1 MLTTF
6 LFFSNLSVLNVWGG
20 FILSLENANNTNVF
34 IKDDNSSSNFYVKL
48 LNPLLAK
55 IVGSIASVLFQHIS
69 YWSKTQKTNIVFR
82 TNEELVSDLQGMYTA
97 SQIQYA
103 KKKLIDNGMIEVSF
117 NKGKKS
123 WDRTTHYSIT
133 EKGKQY
139 LINNK
144 GSGDYSKGDNHTKNT
159 PKHSVSEHSKAPS
172 SNDSVSNVKISQSES
187 KVPKTSVKVGV
198 HNPSVFNSSL
208 SKPSA
213 SAQGNNAAA
222 NTKDMKESFNK
233 GFTNPK
239 AVKCPDDIL
248 LKMGKVVKGSKV
260 DTLNCDLP
268 DDDLCEDDL
277 DILEEMESVDV
288 QRELLKSL
296 PVDSENILSL
306 NDGLSLAELTKKC
319 FTRGVTEDREELFA
333 MQQYKYSF
341 VEDY

>member
-1 MLTTF
+1 M
-6 LFFSNLSVLNVWGG
+6 SVEKHNVDN
-20 FILSLENANNTNVF
+20 FF
-34 IKDDNSSSNFYVKL
+34 IKGDEAPSFFVKL
-48 LNPLLAK
+48 LNPLLTK
-55 IVGSIASVLFQHIS
+55 IVGSVASVLFQHIS
-69 YWSKTQKTNIVFR
+69 YWSKTQKTNVVFR
-82 TNEELVSDLQGMYTA
+82 TNEELVEDLQGMYTA

-144 GSGDYSKGDNHTKNT
+144 GGGDYSKCDNHTKNT
-159 PKHSVSEHSKAPS
+159 PKHNDSEHSKAPN
-172 SNDSVSNVKISQSES
+172 SNASDDMVKISQPES
-187 KVPKTSVKVGV
+187 KVPKTSV
-198 HNPSVFNSSL
+198 NPAVTKPITSVRT
-208 SKPSA
+208 
-213 SAQGNNAAA
+213 NNAAA
-222 NTKDMKESFNK
+222 STKDMKESFNK

-248 LKMGKVVKGSKV
+248 LKMGKVAKGSKV

-319 FTRGVTEDREELFA
+319 FTKGVTEEREELFA

>member
-1 MLTTF
+1 M
-6 LFFSNLSVLNVWGG
+6 WGG

-55 IVGSIASVLFQHIS
+55 IVGSVASVLFQHIS

-82 TNEELVSDLQGMYTA
+82 TNDELVSDLQGMYTA

-139 LINNK
+139 LI
-144 GSGDYSKGDNHTKNT
+144 SSKSVDDSKNT
-159 PKHSVSEHSKAPS
+159 PKHNDSEHSNAPN
-172 SNDSVSNVKISQSES
+172 SNASDDMVKISQPES
-187 KVPKTSVKVGV
+187 KVPKTSV
-198 HNPSVFNSSL
+198 NPAVTKPITSVRT
-208 SKPSA
+208 
-213 SAQGNNAAA
+213 NNAAA
-222 NTKDMKESFNK
+222 STKDMKESFNK

-248 LKMGKVVKGSKV
+248 LKMGKVANGSKV

-296 PVDSENILSL
+296 HVDSENILSL